1 MSRKSFLYCY
11 QYEKITFTSF
21 AKKKKKLCKE
31 LQQSD
36 LNCIDF
42 SHICSLFLNG
52 NDKDVQ
58 ENKFNKLLNECQ
70 LMQDLKRVVFSY
82 SNISLSGTEI
92 FISERWSF
100 PFHQRN
106 LII

>member
-21 AKKKKKLCKE
+21 AQNFFFLCKE

-70 LMQDLKRVVFSY
+70 LMQDLERVVFNY

-92 FISERWSF
+92 FISER
-100 PFHQRN
+100 
-106 LII
+106 